1 MKNIVAAT
9 FQPGYTTA
17 KVLGLWQY
25 DYGQILRIQGLELPD
40 AVEIHF
46 SLQEKGGESERQV
59 GLTRDGVTEV
69 AVPNSYLENAGTSR
83 DYSIY
88 AFLYI
93 SDGKSG
99 NTEYKITMYV
109 QSRPEPKDPETPE
122 DPKDDPFG
130 KTIEAVNKAMESTK
144 ASAEVAA
151 DSAKSASESAT
162 RAEKSAVE
170 SQESAQAAATSEKAA
185 ATSATAAAESAS
197 QARESATTARSAADE
212 ATESATAAAE
222 SETTAAQQAQNA
234 AQSAT
239 NAARSAESAA
249 QSAETAKTAADT
261 AEKSASA
268 AQQAVRSAAESAS
281 TAIAAA
287 QTATTAA
294 GNAAESVT
302 LANQSAETAGQKATA
317 AETSA
322 SNAAESA
329 MEAAKSATAA
339 GDSASAAKA
348 SETAAGEAAQTAQEQ
363 ADRIED
369 SAEQIEKNKAGVAA
383 VIIEESATG
392 ADIVISD
399 SAEMPLKNLKLF
411 GKSTQTATTGKNLFD
426 FSKIKNV
433 GNQGTC
439 DTDYDR
445 MTITIPAKTNNVG
458 YVNTMRE
465 LCPEAVAGKTYVLN
479 CNTSNSEAGKH
490 IYLLETKRAINFGKA
505 FEWSD
510 EMLDAKLAWYNN
522 AKTDNENVISE
533 IQFEEGTVATG
544 YEPYTGGKPSPSPD
558 FPQEIVSAGDSGNIE
573 VEATGKNLL
582 RIDSD
587 MKESN
592 CSKSNDNATKR
603 IIKPGEYVVGL
614 AGNNGVNENA
624 IGSFEFSTNRV
635 KFFMKSSSYSGFGI
649 GVGIFLTSGK
659 TYKIVFTGIGG
670 NENVQVSFYSD
681 DGTYI
686 NSSDRKNTV
695 FTVPDNAEYS
705 VVVFRNYAV
714 LNTYFDFKDVMIC
727 EQGDN
732 VPNAYEPY
740 HNPQILDF
748 ATPNGFRGIPVDSG
762 GNYTDE
768 NGQQWICDEVDFERG
783 VYMQRIWT
791 GEFNGSNDEWWTR
804 YDTSGYQGFSA
815 NLLPETMYRRN
826 GFANYYA
833 VENRILS
840 STEALWLG
848 VANARIYVHNSRFY
862 DAELGD
868 KGLSNLKAYLAE
880 HPLIVVT
887 YLDAPIETPL
897 TADQIT
903 AYKSL
908 TTHKT
913 TTLISNDA
921 GAGMEVTYVADPKAY
936 IDNKFAEL
944 SQAIVASASEAE

>member
-109 QSRPEPKDPETPE
+109 QSRPKPKDPETPE

-162 RAEKSAVE
+162 RAEKSVVE
-170 SQESAQAAATSEKAA
+170 SQKSAKAAATSEKAA
-185 ATSATAAAESAS
+185 ATSATAAAESEKK
-197 QARESATTARSAADE
+197 ARESATAACSTADQAGK
-212 ATESATAAAE
+212 SATAAAE
-222 SETTAAQQAQNA
+222 SETAAAQLAE
-234 AQSAT
+234 
-239 NAARSAESAA
+239 NAARSATNASGSAKSA
-249 QSAETAKTAADT
+249 NQSAETAKTAADA
-261 AEKSASA
+261 AEESASA
-268 AQQAVRSAAESAS
+268 AQQAAWSAAESAS
-281 TAIAAA
+281 TATAAA

-294 GNAAESVT
+294 GKASESATSAAQ
-302 LANQSAETAGQKATA
+302 AAETAGQKATA

-322 SNAAESA
+322 NNAAESA
-329 MEAAKSATAA
+329 TEAGKSATAA
-339 GDSASAAKA
+339 GDSASVAKT

-363 ADRIED
+363 AGKIKDN
-369 SAEQIEKNKAGVAA
+369 AEQIEKNKAGVAA
-383 VIIEESATG
+383 LTIEETATG
-392 ADIVISD
+392 SNIAITN
-399 SAEMPLKNLKLF
+399 SAEMPLRGLKLF
-411 GKSTQTATTGKNLFD
+411 GKSTQVTTTGKNLFD

-522 AKTDNENVISE
+522 ANTNNENVISE
-533 IQFEEGTVATG
+533 IQFEEGTVATD
-544 YEPYTGGKPSPSPD
+544 YEPYTGGKPSPSPEY
-558 FPQEIVSAGDSGNIE
+558 PQEIISAGDSGNIE
-573 VEATGKNLL
+573 VDVVGKNLVNIQDVTVGWAQDIQTSL
-582 RIDSD
+582 DDLNKHVGETITVTAIFDVISVLNKVSD
-587 MKESN
+587 QYIFQIYTLNTDNEYRAIAGKKLSIPPKVGDRVVVQN
-592 CSKSNDNATKR
+592 VTKLTKKIQKILLYAFGNDNIGTLGKSKAT
-603 IIKPGEYVVGL
+603 
-614 AGNNGVNENA
+614 
-624 IGSFEFSTNRV
+624 
-635 KFFMKSSSYSGFGI
+635 
-649 GVGIFLTSGK
+649 
-659 TYKIVFTGIGG
+659 
-670 NENVQVSFYSD
+670 VQIELGHVA
-681 DGTYI
+681 T
-686 NSSDRKNTV
+686 
-695 FTVPDNAEYS
+695 P
-705 VVVFRNYAV
+705 
-714 LNTYFDFKDVMIC
+714 
-727 EQGDN
+727 
-732 VPNAYEPY
+732 YEPFKKST
-740 HNPQILDF
+740 LDF
-748 ATPNGFRGIPVDSG
+748 ATPNGFRGIPVDSD

-768 NGQQWICDEVDFERG
+768 SGQQWVCDEVDFERG
-783 VYMQRIWT
+783 VYIQRAWR
-791 GEFNGSNDEWWTR
+791 GEFDGSDDENWGT
-804 YDTSGYQGFSA
+804 YESPKYLGFVA
-815 NLLPETMYRRN
+815 DILPERANRRR
-826 GFANYYA
+826 GFCNYYIVQEEKNVSDA
-833 VENRILS
+833 ES
-840 STEALWLG
+840 LWLG
-848 VANARIYVHNSRFY
+848 VSGNTGMYLHNSRFY

-868 KGLSNLKAYLAE
+868 KGLSNFKAYLAE
-880 HPLIVVT
+880 HPMIVMT
-887 YLDAPIETPL
+887 YLDNPVETPL

-903 AYKSL
+903 AYKVL

-913 TTLISNDA
+913 TTLFSNDA
-921 GAGMEVTYVADPKAY
+921 GAGMELTYVADPKTY

>member
-109 QSRPEPKDPETPE
+109 QSRPKPKDPETPE

-170 SQESAQAAATSEKAA
+170 SQKSAKAAATSEKAA

-197 QARESATTARSAADE
+197 QARESATAARSAADE

-222 SETTAAQQAQNA
+222 SETAAARLA
-234 AQSAT
+234 A
-239 NAARSAESAA
+239 NAARSATNASGSAESAS

-268 AQQAVRSAAESAS
+268 AQQVAGSASESAS
-281 TAIAAA
+281 TATAAA

-294 GNAAESVT
+294 GNAAESVMS
-302 LANQSAETAGQKATA
+302 AAQSAETAGQKATA
-317 AETSA
+317 AETAA

-329 MEAAKSATAA
+329 TAAEKSATAA
-339 GDSASAAKA
+339 GDSASAAKT
-348 SETAAGEAAQTAQEQ
+348 SETAAEEAAQTAQEQ
-363 ADRIED
+363 AEKIKD
-369 SAEQIEKNKAGVAA
+369 SAEQIEKNKAVVAA
-383 VIIEESATG
+383 IIIEESATG

-411 GKSTQTATTGKNLFD
+411 GKSEQKTTNGYQLLGTMPTDAFGNKKELPFSENGITIDVLDDGGIKIKGTNTSENVTNVYLAKRGSVDIKKGIYTASCKNATNDCYFIIGGTATNEVIPYTEIRNGNSYKLIAEKD
-426 FSKIKNV
+426 
-433 GNQGTC
+433 GNQGYAVVQIGIGATI
-439 DTDYDR
+439 DTVLYP
-445 MTITIPAKTNNVG
+445 MLEYG
-458 YVNTMRE
+458 E
-465 LCPEAVAGKTYVLN
+465 VA
-479 CNTSNSEAGKH
+479 H
-490 IYLLETKRAINFGKA
+490 DF
-505 FEWSD
+505 
-510 EMLDAKLAWYNN
+510 
-522 AKTDNENVISE
+522 
-533 IQFEEGTVATG
+533 
-544 YEPYTGGKPSPSPD
+544 EPYTDGKPSPSPD
-558 FPQEIVSAGDSGNIE
+558 FPQEIISAGDSGNIE
-573 VEATGKNLL
+573 VDVTGKNLVNIQDVTVGWAQGIQTSL
-582 RIDSD
+582 DDLNKHVGETITITAIFDVISV
-587 MKESN
+587 SN
-592 CSKSNDNATKR
+592 KVSEQYVFQIYTLNTDN
-603 IIKPGEYVVGL
+603 EYRAIAAKKLSIVPKVG
-614 AGNNGVNENA
+614 
-624 IGSFEFSTNRV
+624 
-635 KFFMKSSSYSGFGI
+635 
-649 GVGIFLTSGK
+649 
-659 TYKIVFTGIGG
+659 
-670 NENVQVSFYSD
+670 
-681 DGTYI
+681 
-686 NSSDRKNTV
+686 DR
-695 FTVPDNAEYS
+695 
-705 VVVFRNYAV
+705 VVVQNVTKLTKKIQKMLLYAFGNDHIGTLGTSKATV
-714 LNTYFDFKDVMIC
+714 
-727 EQGDN
+727 
-732 VPNAYEPY
+732 
-740 HNPQILDF
+740 QIELGGV
-748 ATPNGFRGIPVDSG
+748 ATPYKPFEKETLNLITPTGLPGIPVDSD

-768 NGQQWICDEVDFERG
+768 NGQQWVCDEVDFERG
-783 VYMQRIWT
+783 VYAQRIWT
-791 GEFNGSNDEWWTR
+791 GEFDGSDDEWWTR

-833 VENRILS
+833 VENRNLS

-848 VANARIYVHNSRFY
+848 VGNMRIYVHNSRFY

-868 KGLSNLKAYLAE
+868 KGLSNFKAYLAE

-903 AYKSL
+903 AYKPL

-921 GAGMEVTYVADPKAY
+921 GAGMEVSYVVDPKTY

>member
-1 MKNIVAAT
+1 MKNIVTAT

-170 SQESAQAAATSEKAA
+170 SQESAKAAAISEKAA
-185 ATSATAAAESAS
+185 ATSATAAAESER
-197 QARESATTARSAADE
+197 QARESAVIARSAADQ
-212 ATESATAAAE
+212 AAKSATVAAE

-268 AQQAVRSAAESAS
+268 AQQAARSAAESAS
-281 TAIAAA
+281 TASTAA

-294 GNAAESVT
+294 GKTAESAT
-302 LANQSAETAGQKATA
+302 SAGRSAETAGQKATA
-317 AETSA
+317 AETAA

-329 MEAAKSATAA
+329 AEAAKSATVA
-339 GDSASAAKA
+339 GDSASAAKT
-348 SETAAGEAAQTAQEQ
+348 SETAAEEAAQTAQEQ
-363 ADRIED
+363 AEKIKD
-369 SAEQIEKNKAGVAA
+369 SAEQIEKNKAVVAA
-383 VIIEESATG
+383 IIIEESATG

-411 GKSTQTATTGKNLFD
+411 GKSEQVTTTGKNLFD

-433 GNQGTC
+433 GGQGKY
-439 DTDYDR
+439 DIDYER
-445 MTITIPAKTNNVG
+445 QTITVPANTNNVG
-458 YVNTMRE
+458 YVDTMRK
-465 LCPEAVAGKTYVLN
+465 LCPEATAGKMYVLS
-479 CNTSNSEAGKH
+479 CNVSNSEAGQH

-510 EMLDAKLAWYNN
+510 EMLDDKIAWYNN
-522 AKTDNENVISE
+522 VKSNNENVISE
-533 IQFEEGTVATG
+533 IQFEEGTAATS

-558 FPQEIVSAGDSGNIE
+558 FPQEIISAGDSGNIE
-573 VEATGKNLL
+573 VDVTGKNLVNIQDVTVGWAQDIQTSL
-582 RIDSD
+582 DDLNKHVGETITVTAIFDVISVLNKVSD
-587 MKESN
+587 QYIFQIYTLN
-592 CSKSNDNATKR
+592 TDNEYRVIAGKNLSIEPKVGDRVVIQKVTKLTKK
-603 IIKPGEYVVGL
+603 IQKMLLY
-614 AGNNGVNENA
+614 AFGNNT
-624 IGSFEFSTNRV
+624 IGTLGTSKATVQIELGRV
-635 KFFMKSSSYSGFGI
+635 A
-649 GVGIFLTSGK
+649 T
-659 TYKIVFTGIGG
+659 
-670 NENVQVSFYSD
+670 
-681 DGTYI
+681 
-686 NSSDRKNTV
+686 
-695 FTVPDNAEYS
+695 P
-705 VVVFRNYAV
+705 
-714 LNTYFDFKDVMIC
+714 
-727 EQGDN
+727 
-732 VPNAYEPY
+732 YEPFKKST
-740 HNPQILDF
+740 IDF
-748 ATPNGFRGIPVDSG
+748 ATPNGFRGIPVESG

-768 NGQQWICDEVDFERG
+768 NGQQWICNEVDFERG
-783 VYMQRIWT
+783 IYVQRIWR
-791 GEFNGSNDEWWTR
+791 GEFDGSDDELWQT
-804 YDTSGYQGFSA
+804 YESSKYAGFVSTI
-815 NLLPETMYRRN
+815 LPEKMNRRS
-826 GFANYYA
+826 GFCNCYIVQEEKNTSAA
-833 VENRILS
+833 ES
-840 STEALWLG
+840 LWLG
-848 VANARIYVHNSRFY
+848 VSGNTGMYLHNSRFF
-862 DAELGD
+862 DNTLTD
-868 KGLSNLKAYLAE
+868 KGRANFKAYLAE
-880 HPLIVVT
+880 HPLVVMT
-887 YLDAPIETPL
+887 YLDAPVETPL
-897 TADQIT
+897 TADQIAT
-903 AYKSL
+903 YKSL

-913 TTLISNDA
+913 TTLFSNDA
-921 GAGMEVTYVADPKAY
+921 GAGMEVTYVADPKTY

-944 SQAIVASASEAE
+944 SQALIASASEAE

>member
-1 MKNIVAAT
+1 
-9 FQPGYTTA
+9 
-17 KVLGLWQY
+17 
-25 DYGQILRIQGLELPD
+25 
-40 AVEIHF
+40 
-46 SLQEKGGESERQV
+46 
-59 GLTRDGVTEV
+59 
-69 AVPNSYLENAGTSR
+69 
-83 DYSIY
+83 
-88 AFLYI
+88 
-93 SDGKSG
+93 
-99 NTEYKITMYV
+99 MYV

-130 KTIEAVNKAMESTK
+130 KTIETVNKAMESTK

-170 SQESAQAAATSEKAA
+170 SQESAQAATTSEKAA

-197 QARESATTARSAADE
+197 QARESATAARSAADQ
-212 ATESATAAAE
+212 AAKSATAAAE

-249 QSAETAKTAADT
+249 QSAETAKTAAD
-261 AEKSASA
+261 AASKSGSA
-268 AQQAVRSAAESAS
+268 AQQAANSAAESAS
-281 TAIAAA
+281 TATAVA

-294 GNAAESVT
+294 GNAAESAT
-302 LANQSAETAGQKATA
+302 SAAKSAEMASQKATA

-329 MEAAKSATAA
+329 TAAEKSATAA

-363 ADRIED
+363 TKKIKD
-369 SAEQIEKNKAGVAA
+369 SAEQIEENRARVAA

-479 CNTSNSEAGKH
+479 CNTSNGEAGKH

-522 AKTDNENVISE
+522 ANTNNENVISE

-544 YEPYTGGKPSPSPD
+544 YEPYTHGKPSPSPD
-558 FPQEIVSAGDSGNIE
+558 WPQEIISAGDSGNIE
-573 VEATGKNLL
+573 INVTGKNLVDIQNVETYWAHTL
-582 RIDSD
+582 SVSVDELNKHVGDTVTVTGTFDVISVKSD
-587 MKESN
+587 KTSN
-592 CSKSNDNATKR
+592 RYEFRVSARNEDGSYTAYASKTLNTAPKIGDK
-603 IIKPGEYVVGL
+603 IIVSKTVTVSKK
-614 AGNNGVNENA
+614 
-624 IGSFEFSTNRV
+624 I
-635 KFFMKSSSYSGFGI
+635 KSILLYGFGVDNI
-649 GVGIFLTSGK
+649 GTLGTSK
-659 TYKIVFTGIGG
+659 ASVQIELGG
-670 NENVQVSFYSD
+670 V
-681 DGTYI
+681 
-686 NSSDRKNTV
+686 
-695 FTVPDNAEYS
+695 
-705 VVVFRNYAV
+705 
-714 LNTYFDFKDVMIC
+714 
-727 EQGDN
+727 
-732 VPNAYEPY
+732 
-740 HNPQILDF
+740 
-748 ATPNGFRGIPVDSG
+748 ATPYKPFEKETLNLITPTGLPGIPVDSD

-768 NGQQWICDEVDFERG
+768 NGQQWVCDEVDFERG
-783 VYMQRIWT
+783 VYVQRIGIADQDSFSTIIWT
-791 GEFNGSNDEWWTR
+791 TGAICF
-804 YDTSGYQGFSA
+804 
-815 NLLPETMYRRN
+815 
-826 GFANYYA
+826 
-833 VENRILS
+833 V
-840 STEALWLG
+840 
-848 VANARIYVHNSRFY
+848 
-862 DAELGD
+862 
-868 KGLSNLKAYLAE
+868 NLKANTLQTRYAMTTISAVYRLTWVPSSYAT
-880 HPLIVVT
+880 HFTQTLSQKLIIVLPNT
-887 YLDAPIETPL
+887 ITTKEQGEEIRQKGFKFAYILGKPIETSLSPEEI
-897 TADQIT
+897 A

-921 GAGMEVTYVADPKAY
+921 GAGMEVTYVADPKTY

>member
-69 AVPNSYLENAGTSR
+69 AIPDSYLENAGTSW

-162 RAEKSAVE
+162 RAEKSATRAEKSAVE
-170 SQESAQAAATSEKAA
+170 SQESAQAATTSEKAA
-185 ATSATAAAESAS
+185 ATSATAAAESES
-197 QARESATTARSAADE
+197 RSRESATIARSAADQ
-212 ATESATAAAE
+212 AAKSATDAAE

-234 AQSAT
+234 AQSDT

-261 AEKSASA
+261 AEKSASS
-268 AQQAVRSAAESAS
+268 AQQASRSAVESAS

-287 QTATTAA
+287 QMATTAA

-302 LANQSAETAGQKATA
+302 SAAQSAETAGQKATA

-322 SNAAESA
+322 KTAAESA
-329 MEAAKSATAA
+329 TAAEKSATAA

-363 ADRIED
+363 AEKIKD

-411 GKSTQTATTGKNLFD
+411 GKSEQVTTTGKNLFD

-522 AKTDNENVISE
+522 ANSNNENVISE

-558 FPQEIVSAGDSGNIE
+558 WPQEISSVGDSGNIE
-573 VEATGKNLL
+573 VNVTGKNLIDFEKYL
-582 RIDSD
+582 KDTGTAYSIVDGAYRLKKFSVMYSKPYVFAQKNVLVTLSAEINEIGTKVARIDLL
-587 MKESN
+587 
-592 CSKSNDNATKR
+592 SNDGSMVSSLRSNMKKITGMGTKVR
-603 IIKPGEYVVGL
+603 MNYSS
-614 AGNNGVNENA
+614 NNGD
-624 IGSFEFSTNRV
+624 
-635 KFFMKSSSYSGFGI
+635 GI
-649 GVGIFLTSGK
+649 KVRRLQLEYG
-659 TYKIVFTGIGG
+659 
-670 NENVQVSFYSD
+670 D
-681 DGTYI
+681 
-686 NSSDRKNTV
+686 TV
-695 FTVPDNAEYS
+695 T
-705 VVVFRNYAV
+705 
-714 LNTYFDFKDVMIC
+714 K
-727 EQGDN
+727 
-732 VPNAYEPY
+732 YEPY
-740 HNPQILDF
+740 HFSQSLPISASNSL
-748 ATPNGFRGIPVDSG
+748 RGIPVDLD

-783 VYMQRIWT
+783 VYVQRIWT
-791 GEFNGSNDEWWTR
+791 GEFDGSNDERWSFQS
-804 YDTSGYQGFSA
+804 D
-815 NLLPETMYRRN
+815 
-826 GFANYYA
+826 
-833 VENRILS
+833 
-840 STEALWLG
+840 TEAFYINALSENQLHRKG
-848 VANARIYVHNSRFY
+848 LCNAFEVVAEFTGRASIVIGSNNKVIYVIHSQFFN
-862 DAELGD
+862 AELAD
-868 KGLSNLKAYLAE
+868 KGLSNFKAYLAE
-880 HPLIVVT
+880 HPLVIMT
-887 YLDAPIETPL
+887 YLDTPIETPIA
-897 TADQIT
+897 TDQIT
-903 AYKSL
+903 AYKSF

-921 GAGMEVTYVADPKAY
+921 GTGMEVTYVADPKAY

>member
-69 AVPNSYLENAGTSR
+69 AVPNSYLENAGKSR

-109 QSRPEPKDPETPE
+109 QSRPKPNDPETPE

-170 SQESAQAAATSEKAA
+170 SQKSAKAAATSEKAA
-185 ATSATAAAESAS
+185 ATSATAAAQSAS
-197 QARESATTARSAADE
+197 QSR
-212 ATESATAAAE
+212 ESATAAQTAADQAGKSATSAAE
-222 SETTAAQQAQNA
+222 SANTATQQAENA

-239 NAARSAESAA
+239 NAARSAESAV
-249 QSAETAKTAADT
+249 QSAEAAKTAADT

-268 AQQAVRSAAESAS
+268 AQQASRSAAESAS
-281 TAIAAA
+281 TASTAA

-294 GNAAESVT
+294 GKTAESAT
-302 LANQSAETAGQKATA
+302 SAARSAEEAGQKAAA
-317 AETSA
+317 AETAA
-322 SNAAESA
+322 SKAAESA
-329 MEAAKSATAA
+329 AEAAKSATAA
-339 GDSASAAKA
+339 EDSASAAKT
-348 SETAAGEAAQTAQEQ
+348 SETAAEEAAQTAQEQ
-363 ADRIED
+363 AEKIVE

-383 VIIEESATG
+383 IIIEESATG
-392 ADIVISD
+392 SNIVITD
-399 SAEMPLKNLKLF
+399 SAKMPLRGLNLF
-411 GKSTQTATTGKNLFD
+411 GKSTQVTTTGKNLID
-426 FSKIKNV
+426 FPDLIASQANYPVTVTDPNTLKSANALPRNV
-433 GNQGTC
+433 QLCVSGIYSSDSTENIHKWMWFYIGN
-439 DTDYDR
+439 D
-445 MTITIPAKTNNVG
+445 
-458 YVNTMRE
+458 
-465 LCPEAVAGKTYVLN
+465 VAGKFEINGPSSVIPEGDITAIYV
-479 CNTSNSEAGKH
+479 
-490 IYLLETKRAINFGKA
+490 YFGTG
-505 FEWSD
+505 
-510 EMLDAKLAWYNN
+510 AK
-522 AKTDNENVISE
+522 NVSLTNV
-533 IQFEEGTVATG
+533 QVEEGTAATS
-544 YEPYTGGKPSPSPD
+544 YEPYTDGKPSPSPD
-558 FPQEIVSAGDSGNIE
+558 FPQEIISAGDSGKIE
-573 VEATGKNLL
+573 IDVTGKNLISTTNL
-582 RIDSD
+582 TQRVN
-587 MKESN
+587 EPYLN
-592 CSKSNDNATKR
+592 NSKR
-603 IIKPGEYVVGL
+603 CIKPGEYIIGL
-614 AGNNGVNENA
+614 TANNYVRSDTITDAKIEVNK
-624 IGSFEFSTNRV
+624 IKFSN
-635 KFFMKSSSYSGFGI
+635 SSGGYGIGI
-649 GVGIFLTSGK
+649 GVSLKPGK
-659 TYKIVFTGIGG
+659 RYKGAFSELNDKGLLYLVFYT
-670 NENVQVSFYSD
+670 E

-686 NSSDRKNTV
+686 NNCDAKSFQVPINALYTVAIFRDRYGPNS
-695 FTVPDNAEYS
+695 FE
-705 VVVFRNYAV
+705 FQ
-714 LNTYFDFKDVMIC
+714 DFIIVETD
-727 EQGDN
+727 DTT
-732 VPNAYEPY
+732 YEPY
-740 HNPQILDF
+740 HDPQTIDF
-748 ATPNGFRGIPVDSG
+748 TTLNGLPGIPVESG

-768 NGQQWICDEVDFERG
+768 NGQQWVCDEVDFERG
-783 VYMQRIWT
+783 VYIQRVWR
-791 GEFNGSNDEWWTR
+791 GEFDGSDDEWWTR

-833 VENRILS
+833 VGNGNHS

-848 VANARIYVHNSRFY
+848 VGNTRIYVHNSRFY

-868 KGLSNLKAYLAE
+868 KGLSNFKAYLAE

-897 TADQIT
+897 TADQIA
-903 AYKSL
+903 AYKTL
-908 TTHKT
+908 TTHKA

-921 GAGMEVTYVADPKAY
+921 GAGMEVSYVADPKTY